1 MSALIA
7 KRRHEDKSK
16 CCYGSFEK
24 IKTHSMRN
32 DVLIKD
38 HEINDTVSSLKEG
51 ERSILSLP
59 FNHQIIY

>member
-7 KRRHEDKSK
+7 KTHHEAESHD
-16 CCYGSFEK
+16 CCGSSGKF
-24 IKTHSMRN
+24 KTQSMQN
-32 DVLIKD
+32 DVPKKD
-38 HEINDTVSSLKEG
+38 YEINDTVSSLKEG